1 MAILRGGRRIGN
13 FDIRLGLPRDKSLD
27 NVESDPRIGRESGP
41 SGERIV
47 NTAEARIAQAAK
59 GAKSARIQRGSN
71 RIINDSKK
79 TRPQG
84 ETAIGRFL
92 AMVGQG
98 EGFGFTNN
106 FIVQINLPNSLIFD
120 SNSGDTRIVSPSE
133 LTSSTMVRTVNAMC
147 NKAEFPSRDIEST
160 EYTTYGPQRKMP
172 TSYTFPGEIEM
183 SFYGDKYLRQ
193 RSFFENWQKAIF
205 DVDSHNMNYYD
216 NYVGSIDI
224 YQLGNSVETI
234 ESGGDNV
241 AGKAEV
247 ATQITYAV
255 RLFEVYP
262 ETIGTASL
270 EYSNTATVHNLPIK
284 FAYRTWRNL
293 TLDGM
298 PGVGF
303 GSTEKP
309 EFEGIG
315 DNMNIG
321 TGGEGQFLPTSQ
333 IYSVNPLAGKKKS
346 LIKKP
351 SGFLSKLPP
360 ELRRAGRDVV
370 NQVKRGLPIGRI
382 TGGRVFPP
390 FL

>member
-13 FDIRLGLPRDKSLD
+13 YDIRLGLPRDKSLT
-27 NVESDPRIGRESGP
+27 NVESDPRIGRVSSP
-41 SGERIV
+41 SGEKIV

-147 NKAEFPSRDIEST
+147 SKAEFPSRDIEST
-160 EYTTYGPQRKMP
+160 EYVTYGPQRRMP
-172 TSYTFPGEIEM
+172 TSYTFPGKIEM

-216 NYVGSIDI
+216 NYIGSIDI
-224 YQLGNSVETI
+224 YQLGNSVI
-234 ESGGDNV
+234 ENKAGGNEKV
-241 AGKAEV
+241 GSLKT

-270 EYSNTATVHNLPIK
+270 EYTTSTAIHNLPIT
-284 FAYRTWRNL
+284 FAYRNWRNL

-303 GSTEKP
+303 GSTERP
-309 EFEGIG
+309 NFEGIG

-321 TGGEGQFLPTSQ
+321 MGGEGQFLPTSQ
-333 IYSVNPLAGKKKS
+333 IYSVNPLVGKKKS

>member
-59 GAKSARIQRGSN
+59 GAKSARVQRGSDLTGD
-71 RIINDSKK
+71 DSKK
-79 TRPQG
+79 TRRQG
-84 ETAIGRFL
+84 ETTIGRFL

-98 EGFGFTNN
+98 EGFAFTNR
-106 FIVQINLPNSLIFD
+106 FIVQINLPNSLLFD
-120 SNSGDTRIVSPSE
+120 SNSGETRVVAPNE

-172 TSYTFPGEIEM
+172 TSYTFPGKIEM
-183 SFYGDKYLRQ
+183 SFCGDKYLRQ
-193 RSFFENWQKAIF
+193 RSFFENWQKAMF
-205 DVDSHNMNYYD
+205 DIDSHNMNYYD
-216 NYVGSIDI
+216 NYIDSIDI
-224 YQLGNSVETI
+224 YQLGNSVI
-234 ESGGDNV
+234 ENEAGGEQKV
-241 AGKAEV
+241 GKLKT
-247 ATQITYAV
+247 ATQITYA
-255 RLFEVYP
+255 
-262 ETIGTASL
+262 
-270 EYSNTATVHNLPIK
+270 
-284 FAYRTWRNL
+284 YRNWRNL

-303 GSTEKP
+303 GSTERP
-309 EFEGIG
+309 NFEGIG

-321 TGGEGQFLPTSQ
+321 IGGEGQFLPTSQ
-333 IYSVNPLAGKKKS
+333 IYSVNPLVGKKKS

>member
-13 FDIRLGLPRDKSLD
+13 FDIRLGLPGDKSLD
-27 NVESDPRIGRESGP
+27 TVKSDPRIGRESGP

-59 GAKSARIQRGSN
+59 GAKSARVQRGSDLTG
-71 RIINDSKK
+71 NDSKK
-79 TRPQG
+79 TRRQG
-84 ETAIGRFL
+84 ETTIGRFL

-98 EGFGFTNN
+98 EGFGFTNR
-106 FIVQINLPNSLIFD
+106 FIVQINLPNSLLFD
-120 SNSGDTRIVSPSE
+120 SIS
-133 LTSSTMVRTVNAMC
+133 
-147 NKAEFPSRDIEST
+147 
-160 EYTTYGPQRKMP
+160 
-172 TSYTFPGEIEM
+172 GEIEM

-193 RSFFENWQKAIF
+193 RSFFENWQKAMF
-205 DVDSHNMNYYD
+205 DIDSHNMNYYD

-234 ESGGDNV
+234 ESGGDNI

-270 EYSNTATVHNLPIK
+270 EYSNTATVHNLPIT

-321 TGGEGQFLPTSQ
+321 NGGEGQFLPTSQ

>member
-41 SGERIV
+41 SGARIV

-147 NKAEFPSRDIEST
+147 SKAEFPSRDIEST
-160 EYTTYGPQRKMP
+160 EHVTYGPQRRMP
-172 TSYTFPGEIEM
+172 TSYTFPGKIEM

-216 NYVGSIDI
+216 NYIGSIDI
-224 YQLGNSVETI
+224 YQLGNSVI
-234 ESGGDNV
+234 ENEAGGEQKV
-241 AGKAEV
+241 GKLKT

-270 EYSNTATVHNLPIK
+270 EYTTSTAVHNLPIT
-284 FAYRTWRNL
+284 FAYRNWRNL

-303 GSTEKP
+303 GSTERP

-315 DNMNIG
+315 GNMNIG
-321 TGGEGQFLPTSQ
+321 QGDEGQFLPTSQ
-333 IYSVNPLAGKKKS
+333 IYSVNPLVGKKKS

-370 NQVKRGLPIGRI
+370 NQVKRGFPIGRI

>member
-147 NKAEFPSRDIEST
+147 SKAEFPSRDIEST
-160 EYTTYGPQRKMP
+160 EHVTYGPQRRMP
-172 TSYTFPGEIEM
+172 TSYTFPGKIEM

-193 RSFFENWQKAIF
+193 RSFFENWQKSIF

-216 NYVGSIDI
+216 NYIGSIDI
-224 YQLGNSVETI
+224 YQLGNSVI
-234 ESGGDNV
+234 ENEAGGEQKV
-241 AGKAEV
+241 GKLKT

-270 EYSNTATVHNLPIK
+270 EYTTSTAVHNLPIT
-284 FAYRTWRNL
+284 FAYRNWRNL

-303 GSTEKP
+303 GSTERP

-315 DNMNIG
+315 GNMNIG
-321 TGGEGQFLPTSQ
+321 QGDEGQFLPTSQ
-333 IYSVNPLAGKKKS
+333 IYSVNPLVGKKKS

-370 NQVKRGLPIGRI
+370 NQVKRGFPIGRI

>member
-41 SGERIV
+41 SGARIV

-147 NKAEFPSRDIEST
+147 SKAEFPSRDIEST
-160 EYTTYGPQRKMP
+160 EYTTYCPQRRMP
-172 TSYTFPGEIEM
+172 TSYTFPGKIEM

-216 NYVGSIDI
+216 NYIGSIDI
-224 YQLGNSVETI
+224 YQLGNSVI
-234 ESGGDNV
+234 ENKAGGNEKV
-241 AGKAEV
+241 GSLKT

-270 EYSNTATVHNLPIK
+270 EYTTSTAIHNLPIT
-284 FAYRTWRNL
+284 FAYRNWRNL

-303 GSTEKP
+303 GSTERP
-309 EFEGIG
+309 NFEGIG

-321 TGGEGQFLPTSQ
+321 MGGEGQFLPTSQ
-333 IYSVNPLAGKKKS
+333 IYSVNPLVGKKKS

>member
-13 FDIRLGLPRDKSLD
+13 FDFRLGLPRDKSLD

-147 NKAEFPSRDIEST
+147 SKAEFPSRDIEST
-160 EYTTYGPQRKMP
+160 EYVTYGPQRRMP
-172 TSYTFPGEIEM
+172 TSYTFPGKIEM

-216 NYVGSIDI
+216 NYIGSIDI
-224 YQLGNSVETI
+224 YQLGNSVI
-234 ESGGDNV
+234 ENKAGGNEKV
-241 AGKAEV
+241 GNLKT

-270 EYSNTATVHNLPIK
+270 EYTTSTAIHNLPIT
-284 FAYRTWRNL
+284 FAYRNWRNL

-303 GSTEKP
+303 GSTERP
-309 EFEGIG
+309 NFEGIG

-321 TGGEGQFLPTSQ
+321 IGGEGQFLPTSQ
-333 IYSVNPLAGKKKS
+333 IYSVNPLVGKKKS